1 MAKLVVLTDLPT
13 KYFTALE
20 KLFADWDVPTVTVPT
35 KRQRSDLYYEIDG
48 HWNDSGHDF
57 TANLVLGAIERFLFF
72 PFDASTSPNQKEP
85 DMRQEP
91 TASRPCWSAGRFFS
105 P

>member
-1 MAKLVVLTDLPT
+1 MVLADLPT
-13 KYFTALE
+13 RYLTALE

-57 TANLVLGAIERFLFF
+57 TANSVLGTIETAFLL
-72 PFDASTSPNQKEP
+72 PIQATSSKEIRCEQNVTGWP
-85 DMRQEP
+85 SLLV
-91 TASRPCWSAGRFFS
+91 SRSIF
-105 P
+105 